1 MYYIDVVF
9 LMISYYLLRL
19 FVIVGEM
26 VDITF
31 IV

>member
-19 FVIVGEM
+19 FVIVREM